1 VVGTD
6 LPFDMALPEPMRLLE
21 EAVDGETAARIAEA
35 NPAALYP
42 SR

>member
-6 LPFDMALPEPMRLLE
+6 LPFDMALPEPMRLLK
-21 EAVDGETAARIAEA
+21 EAVDAETATRIAEA

-42 SR
+42 AR